1 VPLRRLEFTQTAKRD
16 LDDVF
21 GYTHEEWGLDQAF
34 RYSDEMIH
42 AVAQLSE
49 FPNLGRDR
57 SDLKERLRSLVVAH
71 HVILYQV
78 FDDLILVS
86 RVIHERL
93 DLDEALADLDDAGL
107 DEPTD

>member
-1 VPLRRLEFTQTAKRD
+1 MTCSVT
-16 LDDVF
+16 
-21 GYTHEEWGLDQAF
+21 YEEWGLDQAV

-57 SDLKERLRSLVVAH
+57 SDLQERLRSLVVAH
-71 HVILYQV
+71 HVILYRV

-93 DLDEALADLDDAGL
+93 DLDEALADLGN
-107 DEPTD
+107 TDLEELTD